1 MKAATGGARKQI
13 MVVVGEASGDVLGA
27 ELVKALLGRNP
38 NLKLFGVAGEQM
50 ERLEFE
56 PLFSVS
62 RLTGMGL
69 VELAGNAG
77 NIWRAFRLLK
87 RALRERKPDLVV
99 LIDFP
104 EFNLRLARSA
114 KRLGIP
120 VLYYVSPQVW
130 AWRRGRVRQ
139 IAQCVDQLAVIFPFE
154 GPFYQSFGIK
164 AVFVGHPLI
173 DIVKAEADRE
183 TALARLGLDPSEP
196 TIALLP
202 GSRRKEL
209 AYHLPRL
216 LRAAEILSRQRR
228 LQFVCVKAATVERA
242 ELERLLDGSGVNVPI
257 AEESRYDIM
266 NAADVVWAASGT
278 ATLESAL
285 LLKPMVVVYRLA
297 WLSYWLACLLVRVEH
312 IAMVNIIA
320 GEKVVPELIQSD
332 FQPETVVRETRVLL
346 DEQPVRQ
353 RMIAKL
359 AEVKEKLGAGGAA
372 ARVAE
377 LAASMIA

>member
-1 MKAATGGARKQI
+1 MRAAAAGARRRI
-13 MVVVGEASGDVLGA
+13 MVVVGEASGDLLGA
-27 ELVKALLGRNP
+27 ELVRALLRRDP
-38 NLKLFGVAGEQM
+38 NLELFGVAGEQM

-56 PLFSVS
+56 PLFSVA

-69 VELAGNAG
+69 VELAGNAA

-87 RALRERKPDLVV
+87 RVLRERKPDLVV

-114 KRLGIP
+114 KRLRIP

-139 IAQCVDQLAVIFPFE
+139 IAERVDRLAVIFPFE
-154 GPFYQSFGIK
+154 AGFYEGFGIK
-164 AVFVGHPLI
+164 AVFVGHPLL
-173 DIVKAEADRE
+173 DVVKADADRE
-183 TALARLGLDPSEP
+183 TALRRVGLDASRP

-216 LRAAEILSRQRR
+216 LRAAEILSSERR
-228 LQFVCVKAATVERA
+228 VQFVCVKAPTVERA
-242 ELERLLDGSGVNVPI
+242 ELERLLGRGRLRVPI
-257 AEESRYDIM
+257 AGEGRYDIIH
-266 NAADVVWAASGT
+266 AADVVWTASGT

-297 WLSYWLACLLVRVEH
+297 WPSYWLARLLVRVEH

-320 GEKVVPELIQSD
+320 GEAIVPELIQSD
-332 FQPETVVRETRVLL
+332 FQPEAVVRETRALL
-346 DEQPVRQ
+346 DEPSVRQ

-359 AEVKEKLGAGGAA
+359 GAVKEKLGAGGAA
-372 ARVAE
+372 ARVAD
-377 LAASMIA
+377 LAVSMIA